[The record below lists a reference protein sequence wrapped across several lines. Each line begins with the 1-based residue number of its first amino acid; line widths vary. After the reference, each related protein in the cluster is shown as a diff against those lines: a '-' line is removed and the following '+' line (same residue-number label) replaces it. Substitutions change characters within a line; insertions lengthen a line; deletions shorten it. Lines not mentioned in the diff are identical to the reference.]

1 MRIVNI
7 KDLYN
12 YGRDNLKQS
21 QIEDY
26 DLIAKLIIEHVCKID
41 KNSILVHEN
50 DEVDKERC
58 FVYKESIDQICKGKP
73 VQYITNKQ
81 EFMGLN
87 FYVDEDVLI
96 PQPDTEIVVEEVINE
111 YKDRECVIL
120 DLCTGSGAIGISL
133 AKYVDKS
140 KIVASDI
147 SDKAIQISK
156 LNAEKNSVWKRMK
169 FIESNMFENID
180 ETEFDAIVSNPPYIE
195 TDVIDELSIQVKNE
209 PYMALDGGLDGLK
222 FYRIIADEAWK
233 HVKDNGKIFLEIGY
247 NQREAVENILKR
259 NGKYGISISRRT
271 TGRTRNRNRPCVQDR
286 QGRTPSAL
294 SCHGCCR

>member
-1 MRIVNI
+1 MNI
-7 KDLYN
+7 RELYN

-41 KNSILVHEN
+41 KNTILVHEN

-58 FVYKESIDQICKGKP
+58 FEYKESIEQICNGKP
-73 VQYITNKQ
+73 VQYVTNKQ
-81 EFMGLN
+81 EFMGLI

-96 PQPDTEIVVEEVINE
+96 PQPDTEIIVEEVINE
-111 YKDRECVIL
+111 YRDKDCRIM
-120 DLCTGSGAIGISL
+120 DLCTGSGAIGISI
-133 AKYVDKS
+133 AKYMEKS

-147 SDKAIQISK
+147 SEKAIQISK

-180 ETEFDAIVSNPPYIE
+180 ENEFDAIVSNPPYIE

-222 FYRIIADEAWK
+222 FYRIIANESWK
-233 HVKDNGKIFLEIGY
+233 YIKNNGKLFLEIGY
-247 NQREAVENILKR
+247 NQREAVENILKQS
-259 NGKYGISISRRT
+259 GKYVDIYSKKDLGDNDRIVVATVRR
-271 TGRTRNRNRPCVQDR
+271 
-286 QGRTPSAL
+286 
-294 SCHGCCR
+294 

>member
-1 MRIVNI
+1 MNI
-7 KDLYN
+7 RDLYN

-41 KNSILVHEN
+41 KNTILVHED

-58 FVYKESIDQICKGKP
+58 FVYRESIDQICKGKP
-73 VQYITNKQ
+73 VQYVINKQ

-96 PQPDTEIVVEEVINE
+96 PQPDTEILVEEVISE
-111 YKDRECVIL
+111 YKDSECMIL

-133 AKYVDKS
+133 AKYIDKS

-147 SDKAIQISK
+147 SEKAVQISK

-169 FIESNMFENID
+169 FVESNMFENIL

-195 TDVIDELSIQVKNE
+195 TDVIDDLSIQVKNE

-222 FYRIIADEAWK
+222 FYRIIAEEAWK
-233 HVKDNGKIFLEIGY
+233 HIKDQGKLFLEIGY
-247 NQREAVENILKR
+247 NQRAAVEDILNK
-259 NGKYGISISRRT
+259 NGKYFDIYSKKDLGDNDRIVVATVRR
-271 TGRTRNRNRPCVQDR
+271 
-286 QGRTPSAL
+286 
-294 SCHGCCR
+294 

>member
-1 MRIVNI
+1 MRVLNI
-7 KDLYN
+7 RDLYN

-26 DLIAKLIIEHVCKID
+26 DLIAKLIIEHVCTID
-41 KNSILVHEN
+41 KNTILVHED
-50 DEVDKERC
+50 DEVDKEKC
-58 FVYKESIDQICKGKP
+58 FVYRESIDQICKGKP
-73 VQYITNKQ
+73 VQYVINKQ

-96 PQPDTEIVVEEVINE
+96 PQPDTEILVEEVISE
-111 YKDRECVIL
+111 YKDSECMIL

-133 AKYVDKS
+133 AKYIDKS

-147 SDKAIQISK
+147 SEKAIQISK

-169 FIESNMFENID
+169 FVESNMFENIL

-195 TDVIDELSIQVKNE
+195 TDVIDDLSIQVKNE

-222 FYRIIADEAWK
+222 FYRIIAEEAWK
-233 HVKDNGKIFLEIGY
+233 HIKDQGKLFLEIGY
-247 NQREAVENILKR
+247 NQRAAVEDILNK
-259 NGKYGISISRRT
+259 NGKYFDIYSKKDLGD
-271 TGRTRNRNRPCVQDR
+271 NDR
-286 QGRTPSAL
+286 IVRICLFRLMLKKS
-294 SCHGCCR
+294 

>member
-1 MRIVNI
+1 MNI

-120 DLCTGSGAIGISL
+120 DLCTGSGAIGIAL

-259 NGKYGISISRRT
+259 NGKYVDIYSKKDLGDNDRIVVATVRR
-271 TGRTRNRNRPCVQDR
+271 
-286 QGRTPSAL
+286 
-294 SCHGCCR
+294 

>member
-1 MRIVNI
+1 MRVVNI
-7 KDLYN
+7 RDLYN

-41 KNSILVHEN
+41 KNTILVHED
-50 DEVDKERC
+50 DEVDKEKC
-58 FVYKESIDQICKGKP
+58 FVYRESIDQICKGKP
-73 VQYITNKQ
+73 VQYVINKQ

-96 PQPDTEIVVEEVINE
+96 PQPDTEILVEEVISE
-111 YKDRECVIL
+111 YKDSECMIL

-133 AKYVDKS
+133 AKYIDKS

-147 SDKAIQISK
+147 SEKAIQISK

-169 FIESNMFENID
+169 FVESNMFENIL

-195 TDVIDELSIQVKNE
+195 TDVIDDLSIQVKNE

-222 FYRIIADEAWK
+222 FYRIIAEEAWK
-233 HVKDNGKIFLEIGY
+233 HIKDQGKLFLEIGY
-247 NQREAVENILKR
+247 NQRAAVEDILNK
-259 NGKYGISISRRT
+259 NGKYFDIYSKKDLGDNDRIVVATVRR
-271 TGRTRNRNRPCVQDR
+271 
-286 QGRTPSAL
+286 
-294 SCHGCCR
+294 

>member
-1 MRIVNI
+1 MNI
-7 KDLYN
+7 KELYN

-259 NGKYGISISRRT
+259 NGKYVDIYSKKDLGDNDRIVVATVRR
-271 TGRTRNRNRPCVQDR
+271 
-286 QGRTPSAL
+286 
-294 SCHGCCR
+294 

>member
-259 NGKYGISISRRT
+259 NGKYVDIYSKKDLGDNDRIVVATVRR
-271 TGRTRNRNRPCVQDR
+271 
-286 QGRTPSAL
+286 
-294 SCHGCCR
+294 

>member
-1 MRIVNI
+1 MNI

-259 NGKYGISISRRT
+259 NGKYVDIYSKKDLGDNDRIVVATVRR
-271 TGRTRNRNRPCVQDR
+271 
-286 QGRTPSAL
+286 
-294 SCHGCCR
+294 